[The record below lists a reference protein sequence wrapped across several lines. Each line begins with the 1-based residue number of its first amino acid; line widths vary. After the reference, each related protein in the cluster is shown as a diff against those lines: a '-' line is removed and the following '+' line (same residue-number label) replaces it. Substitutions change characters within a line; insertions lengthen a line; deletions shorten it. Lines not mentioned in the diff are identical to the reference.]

1 VTHTTGRTDSP
12 GLARRS
18 PGAGSVP
25 VPGPIDRVHFLDEQQ
40 RYRKASRRFSV
51 LAFVAVMIT
60 SIPACVVVTPLV
72 FTVML
77 TVWHIVNAISP
88 ASAAMLTRLRESA
101 LSIPGMEAAIGSDH
115 GQSAQIARAVLAI
128 SLLVLPGAL
137 AIFALWLANRRL
149 LRHVA
154 IGHALEQT
162 GSREPN
168 DRDLEERQLRN
179 VVEEMAIAAGIQP
192 PRLRIID
199 SDVVNAGAVGVGIE
213 DVTVLVT
220 RGLLDTLDRD
230 ETQAVVGHVVGAVG
244 NGDLR
249 IVSIIFSIY
258 QTWGALALLVNAPFA
273 ASSRR
278 AIWRGF
284 RTAFRDQ
291 KRTVDRWEAE
301 FVSDAFLRGM
311 ADFEDAEVGK
321 RLASNRKGLA
331 GKWDTVVMFLSLP
344 STMIA
349 YVVRFAVFISSMAL
363 IGPIVAFMWRTRRH
377 LADAMAVQL
386 TRNPDPL
393 ARALRHFGTVQ
404 SLVPQGAAVS
414 LLFFTWPPHATA
426 KDAVI
431 GEFGRMHPKLQQRER
446 RLLALGADPTRA
458 RPVTGLRAAIGDV
471 VSDLRRT
478 RFTLY
483 TALLAVAFFVL
494 IPILLAVALAASLVV
509 LFFMTGFT
517 LMVMLVVMAVVA
529 KVLNFVFLTVPGWI
543 AHR

>member
-1 VTHTTGRTDSP
+1 MDSP
-12 GLARRS
+12 GFAPRG

-25 VPGPIDRVHFLDEQQ
+25 VPGPVDRVHFLDEQQ
-40 RYRKASRRFSV
+40 RYRKASRRFSL
-51 LAFVAVMIT
+51 LAFVAVLIT
-60 SIPACVVVTPLV
+60 GIPACVVVTPLV
-72 FTVML
+72 FTVLL

-88 ASAAMLTRLRESA
+88 ASAAALTRLRES
-101 LSIPGMEAAIGSDH
+101 LLLIPGMAAASGSDH
-115 GQSAQIARAVLAI
+115 SQEAQIARAVLAI
-128 SLLVLPGAL
+128 LVLVLPGAL
-137 AIFALWLANRRL
+137 AIFVLWLANRRL

-168 DRDLEERQLRN
+168 ERDLEERQLRN

-199 SDVVNAGAVGVGIE
+199 SDVVNAGAVGVGVD

-220 RGLLDTLDRD
+220 RGLLDQLDRD
-230 ETQAVVGHVVGAVG
+230 ETQAVVGHVIGSVG
-244 NGDLR
+244 NGDLK
-249 IVSIIFSIY
+249 IVSIIYSIY

-284 RTAFRDQ
+284 RTAFRGQ
-291 KRTVDRWEAE
+291 ERTVDRWEAE
-301 FVSDAFLRGM
+301 FVSDAFVRGV

-331 GKWDTVVMFLSLP
+331 GKWDTVMVFLSLP

-349 YVVRFAVFISSMAL
+349 YVVRFAVAISSMAL

-386 TRNPDPL
+386 TRNPDAL

-404 SLVPQGAAVS
+404 SLVPQGEAVS

-426 KDAVI
+426 KDAVV
-431 GEFGRMHPKLQQRER
+431 GEFGRMHPKLPQRER
-446 RLLALGADPTRA
+446 RLLALGADPSRA
-458 RPVTGLRAAIGDV
+458 RPVTGLRAAIGDF
-471 VSDLRRT
+471 VSAFRHT
-478 RFTLY
+478 RFTPY
-483 TALLAVAFFVL
+483 TAVLAFVFFVL
-494 IPILLAVALAASLVV
+494 CPILLAVALAASLVV

-517 LMVMLVVMAVVA
+517 LMVMLVVMVVVA
-529 KVLNFVFLTVPGWI
+529 KVLNFLFLTVPGWI
-543 AHR
+543 ARR

>member
-1 VTHTTGRTDSP
+1 MTQTTGRTDSP
-12 GLARRS
+12 GLAPQRA
-18 PGAGSVP
+18 GAGSIP
-25 VPGPIDRVHFLDEQQ
+25 VPGPIDRVHFLDEQH

-60 SIPACVVVTPLV
+60 SAPACVVVTPLV
-72 FTVML
+72 FTVLL
-77 TVWHIVNAISP
+77 TVWHIVNAVSP
-88 ASAAMLTRLRESA
+88 VSAAALTRLRESA
-101 LSIPGMEAAIGSDH
+101 LLIPGMTAATGSD
-115 GQSAQIARAVLAI
+115 QAPAAQIARMVLAI
-128 SLLVLPGAL
+128 VVLVLPGAL

-162 GSREPN
+162 GSRAPN
-168 DRDLEERQLRN
+168 ERDLEERQLRN
-179 VVEEMAIAAGIQP
+179 VVEEMAIAAGLQP

-199 SDVVNAGAVGVGIE
+199 SDVVNAAAVGVGV
-213 DVTVLVT
+213 DDATVLVT
-220 RGLLDTLDRD
+220 RGLLDKLDRD
-230 ETQAVVGHVVGAVG
+230 ETQAVVGHVVGSIG
-244 NGDLR
+244 NGDLK

-284 RTAFRDQ
+284 RTAFRGQ
-291 KRTVDRWEAE
+291 ERTVDRWEAE
-301 FVSDAFLRGM
+301 FVSDAFLRGVT
-311 ADFEDAEVGK
+311 DLEDAEVGK

-331 GKWDTVVMFLSLP
+331 GKWDTIVMFLSLP

-386 TRNPDPL
+386 TRNPDAL

-404 SLVPQGAAVS
+404 CLVPQGEPVS
-414 LLFFTWPPHATA
+414 LLFFTWPPHASA
-426 KDAVI
+426 KDAAV
-431 GEFGRMHPKLQQRER
+431 GEFGRMHPKLPQRER
-446 RLLALGADPTRA
+446 RLLALGADPSGA
-458 RPVTGLRAAIGDV
+458 RPVTGLRAAIGDF
-471 VSDLRRT
+471 VSAFRHT
-478 RFTLY
+478 RFTPY
-483 TALLAVAFFVL
+483 TALLAFAFFVL
-494 IPILLAVALAASLVV
+494 VPILFVAGIAAGLIV

-517 LMVMLVVMAVVA
+517 LMVMMVVMVVVA
-529 KVLNFVFLTVPGWI
+529 QVLNLLFVTIPGWI
-543 AHR
+543 WK

>member
-1 VTHTTGRTDSP
+1 MDAP
-12 GLARRS
+12 GLA
-18 PGAGSVP
+18 PGARGTGA

-60 SIPACVVVTPLV
+60 SVPACVVVTPVV
-72 FTVML
+72 FTVLL

-88 ASAAMLTRLRESA
+88 ASAAALTRLREST
-101 LSIPGMEAAIGSDH
+101 LLIPGMATAMGSDH
-115 GQSAQIARAVLAI
+115 TPATQIARAVLAI
-128 SLLVLPGAL
+128 VVLVLPGAL
-137 AIFALWLANRRL
+137 AIFALWLTNRRL

-168 DRDLEERQLRN
+168 ERDLEERQLRN
-179 VVEEMAIAAGIQP
+179 VVEEMAIAAGLQP

-199 SDVVNAGAVGVGIE
+199 SDVVNAGAVGVGID

-220 RGLLDTLDRD
+220 RGLLDRLDRD
-230 ETQAVVGHVVGAVG
+230 ETQAVVGHVVGSIG

-284 RTAFRDQ
+284 RTAFRSQD
-291 KRTVDRWEAE
+291 RTVDRWEAE
-301 FVSDAFLRGM
+301 FVSDAFLRGV
-311 ADFEDAEVGK
+311 ADFEDAEVSK
-321 RLASNRKGLA
+321 RFASNRKGLA

-386 TRNPDPL
+386 TRNPDAL
-393 ARALRHFGTVQ
+393 ARACRHFGTVQ
-404 SLVPQGAAVS
+404 CLVPQGDAVS

-426 KDAVI
+426 KDAVV
-431 GEFGRMHPKLQQRER
+431 GEFGRMHPKLPQRER
-446 RLLALGADPTRA
+446 RLIALGADPLRA
-458 RPVTGLRAAIGDV
+458 RSATGLRGALGDF
-471 VSDLRRT
+471 VSSFRQT
-478 RFTLY
+478 KFTPY
-483 TALLAVAFFVL
+483 TALLAFAFFVL
-494 IPILLAVALAASLVV
+494 IPILLVVALAAALIV
-509 LFFMTGFT
+509 LCFMTGFT
-517 LMVMLVVMAVVA
+517 LMVMLVVMLVVA
-529 KVLNFVFLTVPGWI
+529 KVQNLVFLTIPGWI

>member
-1 VTHTTGRTDSP
+1 MTQTTGRTDSP
-12 GLARRS
+12 GLAPQRA
-18 PGAGSVP
+18 GAGSDP
-25 VPGPIDRVHFLDEQQ
+25 VPGPIDRVHFLDEQH

-60 SIPACVVVTPLV
+60 SAPACVVVTPLV
-72 FTVML
+72 FTVLL
-77 TVWHIVNAISP
+77 TVWHIVNAVSP
-88 ASAAMLTRLRESA
+88 VSAAALTRLRESA
-101 LSIPGMEAAIGSDH
+101 LLIPGMTAATGSD
-115 GQSAQIARAVLAI
+115 QAPAAQIARMVLAI
-128 SLLVLPGAL
+128 VVLVLPGAL

-162 GSREPN
+162 GSRAPN
-168 DRDLEERQLRN
+168 ERDLEERQLRN
-179 VVEEMAIAAGIQP
+179 VVEEMAIAAGLQP

-199 SDVVNAGAVGVGIE
+199 SDVVNAAAVGVGV
-213 DVTVLVT
+213 DDATVLVT
-220 RGLLDTLDRD
+220 RGLLDKLDRD
-230 ETQAVVGHVVGAVG
+230 ETQAVVGHVVGSIG
-244 NGDLR
+244 NGDLK

-284 RTAFRDQ
+284 RTAFRGQ
-291 KRTVDRWEAE
+291 ERTVDRWEAE
-301 FVSDAFLRGM
+301 FVSDAFLRGVV
-311 ADFEDAEVGK
+311 DFEDAEVGK

-331 GKWDTVVMFLSLP
+331 GKWDTIVMFLSLP

-386 TRNPDPL
+386 TRNPDAL

-404 SLVPQGAAVS
+404 CLVPQGEPVS
-414 LLFFTWPPHATA
+414 LLFFTWPPHASA
-426 KDAVI
+426 KDAAV
-431 GEFGRMHPKLQQRER
+431 GEFGRMHPKLPQRER
-446 RLLALGADPTRA
+446 RLLALGADPSGA
-458 RPVTGLRAAIGDV
+458 RPVTGLRAAIGDF
-471 VSDLRRT
+471 VSAFRHT
-478 RFTLY
+478 RFTPY
-483 TALLAVAFFVL
+483 TALLAFAFFVL
-494 IPILLAVALAASLVV
+494 VPILFVAGIAAGLIV

-517 LMVMLVVMAVVA
+517 LMVMMVVMVVVA
-529 KVLNFVFLTVPGWI
+529 QVLNLLFVTIPGWI
-543 AHR
+543 WK

>member
-1 VTHTTGRTDSP
+1 VTQSTGRTDSP
-12 GLARRS
+12 GLS
-18 PGAGSVP
+18 PRGAGAGSVP

-40 RYRKASRRFSV
+40 RYRKASHRFSV
-51 LAFVAVMIT
+51 LAFAAVMIT
-60 SIPACVVVTPLV
+60 SLPACVVVTPLV
-72 FTVML
+72 FTVLL

-88 ASAAMLTRLRESA
+88 ASAAWLRESPF
-101 LSIPGMEAAIGSDH
+101 LMPGMATAMASDN
-115 GQSAQIARAVLAI
+115 APPAVIARVVLAI
-128 SLLVLPGAL
+128 IVFVLPGAM

-168 DRDLEERQLRN
+168 ERDLEEQQLRN

-199 SDVVNAGAVGVGIE
+199 SDVVNAGAVGVSVD

-220 RGLLDTLDRD
+220 RGLLDKLDRD
-230 ETQAVVGHVVGAVG
+230 ETQAVVGHVIGSIG
-244 NGDLR
+244 NGDLT

-273 ASSRR
+273 SSSRR

-284 RTAFRDQ
+284 RTAFRGQD
-291 KRTVDRWEAE
+291 RTVDRWEAE
-301 FVSDAFLRGM
+301 FVSDAFLRGV

-386 TRNPDPL
+386 TRNPDAL
-393 ARALRHFGTVQ
+393 ARALRHFATVECF
-404 SLVPQGAAVS
+404 VPQGAAAS

-426 KDAVI
+426 KDAVV
-431 GEFGRMHPKLQQRER
+431 GEFGRMHPKLPQRER
-446 RLLALGADPTRA
+446 RLLALGADPARA
-458 RPVTGLRAAIGDV
+458 WPVTGLRAAIGDF
-471 VSDLRRT
+471 VSAFRRT
-478 RFTLY
+478 RFTPY
-483 TALLAVAFFVL
+483 TALLAFAFFVL
-494 IPILLAVALAASLVV
+494 IPILFVVGLAAALVV
-509 LFFMTGFT
+509 LCFMTGFT
-517 LMVMLVVMAVVA
+517 LMVMMVVMVVVA
-529 KVLNFVFLTVPGWI
+529 QVLNLVFVTIPGWI
-543 AHR
+543 AKR

>member
-1 VTHTTGRTDSP
+1 
-12 GLARRS
+12 
-18 PGAGSVP
+18 
-25 VPGPIDRVHFLDEQQ
+25 
-40 RYRKASRRFSV
+40 V

-60 SIPACVVVTPLV
+60 SLPACVVVTPLV
-72 FTVML
+72 FTVLL

-88 ASAAMLTRLRESA
+88 GSAAALTRLRESL
-101 LSIPGMEAAIGSDH
+101 LSIPGMSSAMSSDH
-115 GQSAQIARAVLAI
+115 APAAQVARVVLAI
-128 SLLVLPGAL
+128 VVLVLPGAL

-162 GSREPN
+162 GSRAPN
-168 DRDLEERQLRN
+168 ERDLEERQLRN

-199 SDVVNAGAVGVGIE
+199 ADAVNAGAGGVGID

-220 RGLLDTLDRD
+220 RGLLDQLDRD
-230 ETQAVVGHVVGAVG
+230 ETQAVVGHVVGSIG
-244 NGDLR
+244 NGDPK
-249 IVSIIFSIY
+249 IVSTIFAIY

-284 RTAFRDQ
+284 RTAFRGQ
-291 KRTVDRWEAE
+291 ERTVDRWEAE
-301 FVSDAFLRGM
+301 FVSDAFLRGV

-349 YVVRFAVFISSMAL
+349 YVVRLAVAISSMAL
-363 IGPIVAFMWRTRRH
+363 IGPIVAFMWRARRQ

-386 TRNPDPL
+386 TRNPEAL
-393 ARALRHFGTVQ
+393 ARALRHFNTVQ
-404 SLVPQGAAVS
+404 CLVGQGEGEAVS
-414 LLFFTWPPHATA
+414 LLFFTWPAQATA
-426 KDAVI
+426 KGAVV
-431 GEFGRMHPKLQQRER
+431 GEFRRMHPKLAQRER
-446 RLLALGADPTRA
+446 RLLALGADPAHA
-458 RPVTGLRAAIGDV
+458 RPATGLRAAIGDF

-478 RFTLY
+478 RFTPY
-483 TALLAVAFFVL
+483 TTLLLFAFFVL
-494 IPILLAVALAASLVV
+494 VPILLVVALAASLIV
-509 LFFMTGFT
+509 LVFMTGFT
-517 LMVMLVVMAVVA
+517 LVVMMVVMAVVA
-529 KVLNFVFLTVPGWI
+529 QVLNLVFVTIPGWI
-543 AHR
+543 AHG